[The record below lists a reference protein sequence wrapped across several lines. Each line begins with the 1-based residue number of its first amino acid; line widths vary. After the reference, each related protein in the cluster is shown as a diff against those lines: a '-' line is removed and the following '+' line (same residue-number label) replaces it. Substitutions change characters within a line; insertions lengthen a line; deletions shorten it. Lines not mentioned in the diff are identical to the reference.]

1 MTDERSDKTQLTR
14 RDLFRSAAATGAGLI
29 LSRMG
34 WAQGAPGK
42 AGDLNVAF
50 IGTGLQGMVLL
61 RDTLKIPGIRVRAAC
76 DIWNYSRRYAS
87 GTVRKAKQPK
97 PKVYVD
103 YREMLAAEKDLDA
116 VIIATPDWMHAEHAV
131 AAMKAGLHVYCEKE
145 MSNTLEK
152 AAAIVGAARE
162 TKKLCQIGHQRRS
175 NPVYLLALDMLG
187 KDKALGRI
195 TNCYGQ
201 WNRAAQDKLTWPKRY
216 EIPAD
221 VLKKYGYDT
230 MDRLRN
236 WRWYKKFSAGPI
248 ADLGSHQIDV
258 FSWFLGAEPASV
270 MAAGGGDYYKDRD
283 WYEDVMAIYEY
294 KTKAGSVRAFYQVQ
308 NTNGFGH
315 YFERFMGD
323 RGTLTISE
331 DPRKCSF
338 VPERGIEPPKWM
350 GTKRVNSDGHDA
362 EPHVAVPLVKAFAK
376 MSAAAEKAM
385 VRWEKKNIHQLHLE
399 NFFAAVR
406 AGDAGKLTCP
416 PEVAYPTAVA
426 VLNVSPAIEAG
437 KKVQLTA
444 EAYKV

>member
-1 MTDERSDKTQLTR
+1 MMDEQSDKTQLTR
-14 RDLFRSAAATGAGLI
+14 RDLLRSAAATGAGLM
-29 LSRMG
+29 LSRMS
-34 WAQGAPGK
+34 WAQGAP
-42 AGDLNVAF
+42 AGADALNVAF

-61 RDTLKIPGIRVRAAC
+61 RDTLKIPGIRVKAVC
-76 DIWNYSRRYAS
+76 DIWKYSRKYAS

-103 YREMLAAEKDLDA
+103 YAEMLAAEKDLDA
-116 VIIATPDWMHAEHAV
+116 VVVATPDWMHAEHAV

-145 MSNTLEK
+145 MSNTLGK
-152 AAAIVGAARE
+152 AAEIVKAARS

-175 NPVYLLALDMLG
+175 NPVYTLALEMINDG
-187 KDKALGRI
+187 KALGRI

-201 WNRAAQDKLTWPKRY
+201 WNRAVQDKLTWTDRY

-221 VLKKYGYDT
+221 VLKKFGYDS
-230 MDRLRN
+230 MDRFRN

-248 ADLGSHQIDV
+248 ADLGSHQIDI
-258 FSWFLGAEPASV
+258 FAWFLGVEPTSV
-270 MAAGGGDYYKDRD
+270 MATGGGDYYKDRD

-315 YFERFMGD
+315 YYERFMGD

-331 DPRKCSF
+331 DPRKCHF
-338 VPERGIEPPKWM
+338 VPERGIEPPKWAAS
-350 GTKRVNSDGHDA
+350 TKLVDRDGHK
-362 EPHVAVPLVKAFAK
+362 AVPLVKAFAK
-376 MSAAAEKAM
+376 KSPAAKRAM
-385 VRWEKKNIHQLHLE
+385 ARWDKKNIHQLHLE
-399 NFFAAVR
+399 NFFGAVR
-406 AGDAGKLTCP
+406 AADASKLTCP

-426 VLNVSPAIEAG
+426 VLNVIPAIEAG
-437 KKVQLTA
+437 KKVQFSA